1 MKYFVTKTTTGKLE
15 YKKYKCIDG
24 WSTDP
29 KECWQFSK
37 AGAQNIANRLN
48 EQHEYGSQSYPKKI
62 HFNTMEAARVLG
74 TDYNPRY
81 GFSR

>member
-1 MKYFVTKTTTGKLE
+1 MKYFVTKTTAGKLE

-37 AGAQNIANRLN
+37 SGAQKIADRLN
-48 EQHEYGSQSYPKKI
+48 EHYEFEQQTYPKKI
-62 HFNTMEAARVLG
+62 HFNTMEVSRVFG
-74 TDYNPRY
+74 KNNISFGR
-81 GFSR
+81 